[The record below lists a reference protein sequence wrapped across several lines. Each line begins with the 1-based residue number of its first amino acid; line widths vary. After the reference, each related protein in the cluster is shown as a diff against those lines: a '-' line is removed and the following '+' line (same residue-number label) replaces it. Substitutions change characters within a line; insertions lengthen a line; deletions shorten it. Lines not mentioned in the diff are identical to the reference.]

1 MVVVETSDILKYVLF
16 RNRYYNWKK
25 IYRKFIHVKDM
36 PCHVSSMT
44 SGFSGSEEIWGITII
59 AYGNHFYRI
68 I

>member
-1 MVVVETSDILKYVLF
+1 MFFVGTSDILKYALF

-25 IYRKFIHVKDM
+25 IYQKFIHVKDM

-44 SGFSGSEEIWGITII
+44 LVLSGSEEIWGIARID
-59 AYGNHFYRI
+59 YGNHFYRI